1 MKKIILI
8 VVVILLLIGGAV
20 GGLFVVGFGPF
31 AKRELPN
38 FDMLKREPRFTYTDI
53 NAVIIPML
61 TISPFDENPKPRQLY
76 LSLRLVYNTDNK
88 EAIMPK
94 IPKLRDA
101 YLREMMLFLPEHMRG
116 RKIADIA
123 AVKLRLVQI
132 TNRTMGEGKIQDV
145 LFREYFEK

>member
-8 VVVILLLIGGAV
+8 IAVILLLIGGAV
-20 GGLFVVGFGPF
+20 GGLFFVGFGPF
-31 AKRELPN
+31 AKRELPS
-38 FDMLKREPRFTYTDI
+38 FEMPKREARFTYTDI
-53 NAVIIPML
+53 NAIIIPML
-61 TISPFDENPKPRQLY
+61 TISAFDENPKPRQLY

-88 EAIMPK
+88 EAIMLK